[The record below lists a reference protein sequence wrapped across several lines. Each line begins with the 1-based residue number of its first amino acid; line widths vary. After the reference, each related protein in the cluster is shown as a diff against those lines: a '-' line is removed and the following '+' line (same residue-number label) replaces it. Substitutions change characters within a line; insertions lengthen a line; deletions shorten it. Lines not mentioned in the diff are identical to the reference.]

1 MRDEVFLAY
10 SKRPNGQRGLDKE
23 KEGESGICVFCWSTF
38 EGLLWKP
45 LEIIMGQFERKAKFQ
60 LY

>member
-23 KEGESGICVFCWSTF
+23 KEESLGSAFFVGVHLKDFF
-38 EGLLWKP
+38 GNP
-45 LEIIMGQFERKAKFQ
+45 
-60 LY
+60 